1 MDTQNKMDLENK
13 IKSWVKDQL
22 VTMPRGAKKK
32 LADYL
37 KITPTQLTRLLNLE
51 AGKEPRSMRVEEFL
65 KIVEF
70 FGKWPDNLTSSIF
83 PDCRKQHLITMF
95 DAVSPEWQ
103 QAIIAMV
110 EALVQSHKSPEK

>member
-1 MDTQNKMDLENK
+1 MDTQNEMDLKND
-13 IKSWVKDQL
+13 IKLWVKDQL
-22 VTMPRGAKKK
+22 VTMPRGTRKK

-51 AGKEPRSMRVEEFL
+51 AGKEPRSMQADEFL
-65 KIVEF
+65 KIVDF
-70 FGKWPDNLTSSIF
+70 FGQWPDNLMPSIF
-83 PDCRKQHLITMF
+83 PDSRKQHLLAMF
-95 DAVSPEWQ
+95 DSVSPEWQ

>member
-1 MDTQNKMDLENK
+1 MDFENK
-13 IKSWVKDQL
+13 IKVWVKNQL
-22 VTMPRGAKKK
+22 KPMPRGTRKK
-32 LADYL
+32 LADFL
-37 KITPTQLTRLLNLE
+37 EITPTQLTRLLNLE
-51 AGKEPRSMRVEEFL
+51 AGKEPRSMRADEFL

-83 PDCRKQHLITMF
+83 PDSRKQHLLAMF

-103 QAIIAMV
+103 QAILAMV

>member
-22 VTMPRGAKKK
+22 KPMPRGTMKK
-32 LADYL
+32 LADFL
-37 KITPTQLTRLLNLE
+37 KITPTQLTRLLNTE
-51 AGKEPRSMRVEEFL
+51 AGKEPRSMQADEFL
-65 KIVEF
+65 KIVDF

-83 PDCRKQHLITMF
+83 PDCRKQHLLAMF

-103 QAIIAMV
+103 RAIIAMV

>member
-1 MDTQNKMDLENK
+1 MDMQNEMDIQNE
-13 IKSWVKDQL
+13 IKLWVKDQIDP
-22 VTMPRGAKKK
+22 MPRGAKKK
-32 LADYL
+32 LADFL

-51 AGKEPRSMRVEEFL
+51 AGKEPRSMQADEFL

-70 FGKWPDNLTSSIF
+70 FGQWPDNLMPSIF
-83 PDCRKQHLITMF
+83 PDSRKQHLLAMF
-95 DAVSPEWQ
+95 DSVSPEWQ

>member
-1 MDTQNKMDLENK
+1 MDKRNKMDLENK

-22 VTMPRGAKKK
+22 VTIPRGTRKK
-32 LADYL
+32 LADFL

-51 AGKEPRSMRVEEFL
+51 AGKEPRSMRVEEFV

-70 FGKWPDNLTSSIF
+70 FGQWPDNLTSPIL
-83 PDCRKQHLITMF
+83 PDCRKQHLLAMF
-95 DAVSPEWQ
+95 DSVSPEWQ

-110 EALVQSHKSPEK
+110 EALVESQKSPEK

>member
-1 MDTQNKMDLENK
+1 MGERPISYYAPRRQEKAGRLF
-13 IKSWVKDQL
+13 KDN
-22 VTMPRGAKKK
+22 PYPINA
-32 LADYL
+32 
-37 KITPTQLTRLLNLE
+37 LLNVE
-51 AGKEPRSMRVEEFL
+51 HGKEPRSMQADEFL

-70 FGKWPDNLTSSIF
+70 FGKWPDNLMPSIF

-110 EALVQSHKSPEK
+110 EALVQSHKSPEN

>member
-1 MDTQNKMDLENK
+1 M
-13 IKSWVKDQL
+13 KDQL

-51 AGKEPRSMRVEEFL
+51 AGKEPRSMRVEEFV

-103 QAIIAMV
+103 RAIIAMV
-110 EALVQSHKSPEK
+110 EALVQSHKSPEN

>member
-1 MDTQNKMDLENK
+1 MDTQNKMDLENE

-51 AGKEPRSMRVEEFL
+51 AGKEPRSMRVEEFV

-70 FGKWPDNLTSSIF
+70 FGQWPDNLMPSIF
-83 PDCRKQHLITMF
+83 PDSRKQHLLAMF
-95 DAVSPEWQ
+95 DSVSPEWQ

>member
-1 MDTQNKMDLENK
+1 MDLKNK
-13 IKSWVKDQL
+13 IKLWVQGQL

-51 AGKEPRSMRVEEFL
+51 AGKEPRSMQADEFL

-70 FGKWPDNLTSSIF
+70 FGKWPDNLMPSIF
-83 PDCRKQHLITMF
+83 PDSRKQHLLAMF
-95 DAVSPEWQ
+95 DSVSPEWQ

-110 EALVQSHKSPEK
+110 EALVQSSKRP

>member
-1 MDTQNKMDLENK
+1 MQNEMDIQND
-13 IKSWVKDQL
+13 IKFWVKDQIDP
-22 VTMPRGAKKK
+22 MPRGTKKK
-32 LADYL
+32 LADFL

-51 AGKEPRSMRVEEFL
+51 AGKEPRSMQADEFL

-70 FGKWPDNLTSSIF
+70 FGKWPDNLMPSIF
-83 PDCRKQHLITMF
+83 PDSRKQHLLAMF
-95 DAVSPEWQ
+95 DSVSPEWQ

>member
-1 MDTQNKMDLENK
+1 MDIQNE

-22 VTMPRGAKKK
+22 KPMPRGTMKK
-32 LADYL
+32 LADFL
-37 KITPTQLTRLLNLE
+37 EITPTQLTRLLNLE

-70 FGKWPDNLTSSIF
+70 FGKWPDNLTSPIF
-83 PDCRKQHLITMF
+83 PDSRKQHLLAMF
-95 DAVSPEWQ
+95 DSVSPEWQ

>member
-1 MDTQNKMDLENK
+1 MDLENK

-22 VTMPRGAKKK
+22 VTMPRGTRKK
-32 LADYL
+32 LADFL
-37 KITPTQLTRLLNLE
+37 EITPTQLTRLLNLE

-70 FGKWPDNLTSSIF
+70 FGKWPDNLMPSIF
-83 PDCRKQHLITMF
+83 PDSRKRHLIAMF

-103 QAIIAMV
+103 QAILAMV
-110 EALVQSHKSPEK
+110 EALVQNHKSPEK